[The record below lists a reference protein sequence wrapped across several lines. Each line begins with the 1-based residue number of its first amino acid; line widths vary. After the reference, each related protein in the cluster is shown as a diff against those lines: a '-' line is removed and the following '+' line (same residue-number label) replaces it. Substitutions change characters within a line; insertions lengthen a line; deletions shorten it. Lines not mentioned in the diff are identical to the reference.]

1 MTDDS
6 CKPDPAGPPE
16 SPWAQALSPLPSR
29 RWKQFLTGF
38 SYPFRGV
45 GFLRR
50 EPMLL
55 PLAVM
60 PAVLNLG
67 LAIVGL
73 VLAFLQA
80 PFLVGW
86 LWQRPEATD
95 LGTWLLAALWVV
107 VAILLGALV
116 ATLWLVLVYALAGL
130 VATPFTDYLTEQ
142 VELKVL
148 GLEGQDFRFGRFLR
162 DMFWSLSHSILNV
175 LAWALVMGALLLLN
189 LVPVLGSVVF
199 GALSG
204 SATAYFLAREMHD
217 GCMTR
222 RRLSWLE
229 KQRLVLRH
237 APLMIGFG
245 LGTMVLFWIPG
256 FNLIMLPFAH
266 VGGALL
272 YCRLAHNGHAPLERR
287 G

>member
-1 MTDDS
+1 MTADS
-6 CKPDPAGPPE
+6 TRDVAP
-16 SPWAQALSPLPSR
+16 SPAQARPEGLLAPLPEGR
-29 RWKQFLTGF
+29 VRQLITGF
-38 SYPFRGV
+38 GYAFRGI

-50 EPMLL
+50 EPMLI
-55 PLAVM
+55 PLAIM
-60 PAVLNLG
+60 PAVLNFG
-67 LAIVGL
+67 LALAGL
-73 VLAFLQA
+73 VAAFVQA
-80 PFLVGW
+80 PFLLGW
-86 LWQRPEATD
+86 LWERPEAVD
-95 LGTWLLAALWVV
+95 PGSWALAALWVV
-107 VAILLGALV
+107 VAILTGAVV
-116 ATLWLVLVYALAGL
+116 ATLWLVSVYAMAGL

-148 GLEGQDFRFGRFLR
+148 GVEGADFRFDRFLR
-162 DMFWSLSHSILNV
+162 DMFWSLSHSLLNV
-175 LAWALVMGALLLLN
+175 LAWLGVMGVLLLLN
-189 LVPVLGSVVF
+189 VVPFLGSLVF

-204 SATAYFLAREMHD
+204 LVTAYFLAREMHD

-222 RRLSWLE
+222 RRLSWLG
-229 KQRLVLRH
+229 KQRLILSQ

-272 YCRLAHNGHAPLERR
+272 YARLAHNGHAPLERR

>member
-6 CKPDPAGPPE
+6 AHIEAPGPAAE
-16 SPWAQALSPLPSR
+16 LRQRLLEPLPTG
-29 RWKQFLTGF
+29 RWKLLLTGF

-45 GFLRR
+45 AFLRR
-50 EPMLL
+50 EPMLI

-60 PAVLNLG
+60 PAVLNLA
-67 LAIVGL
+67 LAVLGL

-80 PFLVGW
+80 PFVMGL
-86 LWQRPEATD
+86 LWQRPEAVD
-95 LGTWLLAALWVV
+95 FWSGALVGLWVV
-107 VAILLGALV
+107 VTLLLGALV
-116 ATLWLVLVYALAGL
+116 ATLWLVLVYATAGL

-142 VELKVL
+142 VELRVL
-148 GLEGQDFRFGRFLR
+148 GIEGQDFRLGRFVR
-162 DMFWSLSHSILNV
+162 DLFWSLSHSALNV
-175 LAWALVMGALLLLN
+175 LAWIGVMGLLVLLN
-189 LVPVLGSVVF
+189 VVPVLGSVVF
-199 GALSG
+199 GALSAT
-204 SATAYFLAREMHD
+204 ATAYFLAREMHD

-222 RRLSWLE
+222 RRLSWLS
-229 KQRLVLRH
+229 KQRLVASQ

-272 YCRLAHNGHAPLERR
+272 YCRLAHNGHAPLERK